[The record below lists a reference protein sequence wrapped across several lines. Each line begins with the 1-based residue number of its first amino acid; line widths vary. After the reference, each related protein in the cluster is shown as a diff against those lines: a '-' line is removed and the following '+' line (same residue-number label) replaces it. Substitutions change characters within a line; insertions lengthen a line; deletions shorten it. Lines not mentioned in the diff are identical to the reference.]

1 MIVAMKVILLMM
13 TDGDDEVAD
22 LKTNKDYINIL
33 VLIRYGFI
41 QLTYQFWL
49 WRKPYIFLL
58 LFPLLWRSP
67 TASRR
72 RGWNENFVNE

>member
-41 QLTYQFWL
+41 QLTYQF
-49 WRKPYIFLL
+49 
-58 LFPLLWRSP
+58 
-67 TASRR
+67 
-72 RGWNENFVNE
+72 

>member
-1 MIVAMKVILLMM
+1 MIVAIKVILLMM
-13 TDGDDEVAD
+13 TDDDGDVAD
-22 LKTNKDYINIL
+22 YKTNKNYVSIL

-49 WRKPYIFLL
+49 WRKPYAFLL
-58 LFPLLWRSP
+58 LFPLLWRFP

-72 RGWNENFVNE
+72 RGWNENFVHE